1 MMDMSNQQR
10 LHHVYDAI
18 SDVADLKERLFIL
31 SAKRMM
37 VPSIQD
43 SAEMRKILER
53 LYELTGD
60 QIYKF
65 K

>member
-1 MMDMSNQQR
+1 MMDMTNQQR

-18 SDVADLKERLFIL
+18 SDIAELKERLFIL

>member
-10 LHHVYDAI
+10 LHHVYDSI
-18 SDVADLKERLFIL
+18 NDIADLKERLFIL

-43 SAEMRKILER
+43 SAEMHKILER
-53 LYELTGD
+53 LFQLTGD
-60 QIYKF
+60 PIFKF

>member
-1 MMDMSNQQR
+1 MTNKQR
-10 LHHVYDAI
+10 MNYVYDAI

-43 SAEMRKILER
+43 SAEMHKILQR

>member
-10 LHHVYDAI
+10 LHHVYDDINDIAE
-18 SDVADLKERLFIL
+18 LKERLFIL
-31 SAKRMM
+31 SAKRMI

-43 SAEMRKILER
+43 SAEMHKILER
-53 LYELTGD
+53 LYQLTGD
-60 QIYKF
+60 PIFKF

>member
-1 MMDMSNQQR
+1 MMDMTNQQR

-18 SDVADLKERLFIL
+18 SDIAELKERLFIL
-31 SAKRMM
+31 SAKRMI

-60 QIYKF
+60 KIYKF

>member
-1 MMDMSNQQR
+1 

-43 SAEMRKILER
+43 SAEMHKILQR